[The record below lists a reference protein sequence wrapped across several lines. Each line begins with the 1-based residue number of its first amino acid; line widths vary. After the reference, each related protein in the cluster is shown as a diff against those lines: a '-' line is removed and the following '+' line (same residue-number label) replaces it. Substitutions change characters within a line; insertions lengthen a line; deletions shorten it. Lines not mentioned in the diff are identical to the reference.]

1 MYSLCFT
8 TNEVVLLSNCLIV
21 RKNVSVNSMALSEF
35 EIKRIEKLV
44 GQFVERKRPAEHIRD
59 QLDFSFRISGQ
70 SFEILEIRPQW
81 NDPTK
86 ILERPMAKATYVA
99 SRKIWKLYWMRA
111 DMKWH
116 SYKPFPSSDS
126 LEKILETIE
135 QDQFDCFWG

>member
-1 MYSLCFT
+1 
-8 TNEVVLLSNCLIV
+8 
-21 RKNVSVNSMALSEF
+21 MALSEF

-44 GQFVERKRPAEHIRD
+44 GQFVERKRPARHIRN

-86 ILERPMAKATYVA
+86 TLERPIAKATYVT

-116 SYKPFPSSDS
+116 SYKPFPSSNS
-126 LEKILETIE
+126 LEKILTAME
-135 QDQFDCFWG
+135 QDQYDCFWG